1 MEIAFAD
8 GYVAPISGPIMM
20 ETNDGYAIKDPGNRR
35 ALVAFALPA
44 AGAGIG
50 ALIGYA
56 AGSAGST
63 QSTTLPPGCIGGP
76 PFCLSMSTPV
86 LGTKGRD
93 AIIGAGVGGA
103 IGALASMGLLFSSHN
118 FFIDVGAAGRDDA
131 SEARLLGPKRS
142 GCRGQ
147 AIGRTSGSGAADSSP
162 CNGASAA

>member
-20 ETNDGYAIKDPGNRR
+20 ETNDGYAVKDPGNRR

-86 LGTKGRD
+86 LGTKRQGCD
-93 AIIGAGVGGA
+93 Y
-103 IGALASMGLLFSSHN
+103 
-118 FFIDVGAAGRDDA
+118 
-131 SEARLLGPKRS
+131 RS
-142 GCRGQ
+142 RCRGGHWSFGLDGPAVQ
-147 AIGRTSGSGAADSSP
+147 LAQFLH
-162 CNGASAA
+162 